1 MYGPF
6 GIAGI
11 LCKDANIKLKGN
23 FYGGTGSDSLNVYM
37 PVEGII
43 KYEPSSPNIVA
54 CYSLLE
60 SSKYT
65 FENSILNHEIELYNY
80 LYKELSKIDDII
92 LYKCPNNAHTGILSM
107 NIKGY
112 KSNEVADILEND
124 FDIAVRS
131 DYHCAPFIHKYL
143 DSISYL
149 GTVRISLG
157 FFNNVNQCD
166 RLIRALEEIC
176 YDV

>member
-1 MYGPF
+1 
-6 GIAGI
+6 
-11 LCKDANIKLKGN
+11 
-23 FYGGTGSDSLNVYM
+23 
-37 PVEGII
+37 
-43 KYEPSSPNIVA
+43 
-54 CYSLLE
+54 
-60 SSKYT
+60 
-65 FENSILNHEIELYNY
+65 
-80 LYKELSKIDDII
+80 
-92 LYKCPNNAHTGILSM
+92 M